1 MSEINNNS
9 TAEEL
14 NEVVEEVVDDATVMT
29 VPIDDTLSISGE
41 AADAKAVGDALANKI
56 GRGEALTRVTVNG
69 VQSDSSG
76 NVNITGADIPLSGA
90 SGAATIGAAM
100 DAMNQSL
107 SEMEREVE
115 TATEQ
120 AGAAV
125 KTVNGT
131 QPDENGN
138 VALAD
143 SGAVLS
149 VNGVTPDENGNVELD
164 DPWALSNVRED
175 FELSAAQQFSYAAFN
190 VYKRG
195 GIIALSF
202 YLTANENISAGEYI
216 RMPFSCPDELKPVT
230 MQAGGDSGGFYKGVH
245 IEILTDRIEL
255 RTAQDISAGT
265 STWVMITYICA
276 DQ

>member
-56 GRGEALTRVTVNG
+56 GRGEALTGVTVNG

-76 NVNITGADIPLSGA
+76 NVNITGADIPMSSA
-90 SGAATIGAAM
+90 SGAATVGAAM

-107 SEMEREVE
+107 SEMEQEVE

-125 KTVNGT
+125 KTVNG
-131 QPDENGN
+131 
-138 VALAD
+138 
-143 SGAVLS
+143 
-149 VNGVTPDENGNVELD
+149 VTPDENGNVELTDPGYVQTVTDQFTFSSD
-164 DPWALSNVRED
+164 DGEIGTKVVNKCGPMVSIWLRLELTRTVR
-175 FELSAAQQFSYAAFN
+175 
-190 VYKRG
+190 
-195 GIIALSF
+195 
-202 YLTANENISAGEYI
+202 
-216 RMPFSCPDELKPVT
+216 
-230 MQAGGDSGGFYKGVH
+230 AGGTITINVSTDGSVMVPLVDTPGLASGDGSVTNVIITGRTITGKVGEDVH
-245 IEILTDRIEL
+245 SGLY
-255 RTAQDISAGT
+255 
-265 STWVMITYICA
+265 VYFFVTYMCLNR
-276 DQ
+276 